1 MGGDLEAYHWGWAS
15 YHPCDARVAGSDGR
29 RGRCSDAAGGLDEC
43 SAGPDDGPDDG
54 HGDSHMHLLRQA

>member
-1 MGGDLEAYHWGWAS
+1 MGWAS